1 MQRDTFSSVITH
13 FHVYY
18 LKIINI
24 YIVISVIND
33 IECRSKSLQMKKKS
47 SRGQIISKFSCKF
60 FLKYECY
67 LLFLI

>member
-47 SRGQIISKFSCKF
+47 SRGQIISENFHASF
-60 FLKYECY
+60 FLSMSVI
-67 LLFLI
+67 FSF